1 MTASDRMPD
10 RTATGGHML
19 VAHRVVFSL
28 GSNLGDRLDNLQEA
42 VDALFDAPG
51 LNFVALSPVY
61 ETAPFAPPGEEL
73 PPQGDYLNIVLIAD
87 TRLPPENLLERVLN
101 IEHSMQRVREVRWGP
116 RTLDID
122 IVTFGNVTSGDPD
135 LTLPHPRAHERGFV
149 LVPWADIEPD
159 VHLPGHGRV
168 GDLASAKLGQDGS
181 EALRRRDDL
190 TLQPP
195 A

>member
-19 VAHRVVFSL
+19 VQHRAVFSI
-28 GSNLGDRLDNLQEA
+28 GSNLGDRLDNIQEA

-51 LNFVALSPVY
+51 LDFVAFSPVY
-61 ETAPFAPPGEEL
+61 ETAPFAPPGESIPE
-73 PPQGDYLNIVLIAD
+73 QGDFLNIVLIAD

-101 IEHSMQRVREVRWGP
+101 IENSMRRERLVRWGP

-122 IVTFGNVTSGDPD
+122 IVTFGDITSDDPH
-135 LTLPHPRAHERGFV
+135 LTLPHPRAHERAFV

-159 VHLPGHGRV
+159 VLLSGHGRV
-168 GDLASAKLGQDGS
+168 GDLAETRQAEGGPSVC
-181 EALRRRDDL
+181 RRRDDL
-190 TLQPP
+190 ALQQP